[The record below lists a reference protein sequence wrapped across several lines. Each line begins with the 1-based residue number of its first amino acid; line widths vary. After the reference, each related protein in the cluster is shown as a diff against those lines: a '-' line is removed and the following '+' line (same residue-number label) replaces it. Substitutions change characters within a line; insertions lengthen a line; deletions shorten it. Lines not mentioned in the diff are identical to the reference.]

1 MQYDRELVLNILER
15 IQSSIEQIVERS
27 KNYHCGDDF
36 LLTPTGVTILDSI
49 CMQFIAIGE
58 SLKGLDKITNGT
70 LLVTHPEI
78 DWKHV
83 KGLRDIIAHHYFD
96 IDADQIW
103 WIIEKELPSLKE
115 AITSMKKETS
125 NIIISDKIKVLSNVE
140 PTKSHADY
148 KDDIMDTLSGK
159 Y

>member
-1 MQYDRELVLNILER
+1 MQYDRELILNRLDR
-15 IQSSIEQIVERS
+15 VYNSIEQIEKRS
-27 KNYHCGDDF
+27 ENYHCGDDF
-36 LLTPTGVTILDSI
+36 LMTPTGVTVLDSI

-58 SLKGLDKITNGT
+58 SLKGLDKITRGT
-70 LLVTHPEI
+70 LLVTNSEV

-115 AITSMKKETS
+115 AIFSMKKE
-125 NIIISDKIKVLSNVE
+125 I
-140 PTKSHADY
+140 
-148 KDDIMDTLSGK
+148 
-159 Y
+159 

>member
-27 KNYHCGDDF
+27 RNYHCGDDF
-36 LLTPTGVTILDSI
+36 LMTPTGVTVLDSI

-58 SLKGLDKITNGT
+58 SLKGLDKITRGT

-103 WIIEKELPSLKE
+103 WIIENELQPLKKAIQEMIESLKRILDE
-115 AITSMKKETS
+115 
-125 NIIISDKIKVLSNVE
+125 
-140 PTKSHADY
+140 
-148 KDDIMDTLSGK
+148 
-159 Y
+159 